1 MRRLAPL
8 TPLVGLLSCSA
19 DPPVDPDFESASATD
34 ANQPTGG
41 PSADG
46 ADDESGALPVAV
58 EEHCLFDPVGTLYGF
73 KYQCE
78 GSVAVDVLVE
88 HPFEGSPETGFLE
101 LTFGP
106 DEAGDSYAD
115 PLVMACCPWYH
126 EHDPYC
132 EQPHERA
139 CWIDLVEQGC
149 KSMPSRIEA
158 FAHEHFPGAL
168 NAAKRGAI
176 LQIADHVGDNQVA
189 CVQAFRDTTGLA
201 AMLQECDNEGN
212 SVDFADMLE
221 TGSWTFDPP
230 GLVQHVEISI
240 PAAAMSGFH
249 PVGDTDPEI
258 CWSADENDGTV
269 FLEIDPPPEAIVL
282 HLASGNASL
291 VGPEADGRVELEPA
305 STLVLSSRAIES
317 LDLYTAGAVAYAR
330 GLAVPVDRAH
340 LRLWERAAAT
350 AEGSTLSVAPGA
362 AKFVASVSMF
372 GEQRHLQHVTNATP
386 IIVAHDGDGWSTSA
400 FLVGVSD
407 GEAWSATVVVEPAR
421 WHGGQ

>member
-1 MRRLAPL
+1 MPSFGLL
-8 TPLVGLLSCSA
+8 IPLVVLLSCSA

-176 LQIADHVGDNQVA
+176 LQIADYVGDNQVA

-230 GLVQHVEISI
+230 GLVQHVARRDLDTRRS
-240 PAAAMSGFH
+240 H
-249 PVGDTDPEI
+249 VGVPSRGRHRSRD
-258 CWSADENDGTV
+258 
-269 FLEIDPPPEAIVL
+269 L
-282 HLASGNASL
+282 L
-291 VGPEADGRVELEPA
+291 VGRRERRHGIPGDRPP
-305 STLVLSSRAIES
+305 
-317 LDLYTAGAVAYAR
+317 AR
-330 GLAVPVDRAH
+330 GHRAPPRVRQ
-340 LRLWERAAAT
+340 RLTRR
-350 AEGSTLSVAPGA
+350 PG
-362 AKFVASVSMF
+362 
-372 GEQRHLQHVTNATP
+372 G
-386 IIVAHDGDGWSTSA
+386 
-400 FLVGVSD
+400 
-407 GEAWSATVVVEPAR
+407 
-421 WHGGQ
+421 